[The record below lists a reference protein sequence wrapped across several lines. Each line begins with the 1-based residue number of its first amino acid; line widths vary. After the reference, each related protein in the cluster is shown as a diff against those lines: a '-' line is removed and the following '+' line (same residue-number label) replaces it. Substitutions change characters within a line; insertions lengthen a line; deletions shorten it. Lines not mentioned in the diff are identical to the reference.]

1 MRTSTIELDRSET
14 EGVILCL
21 PVEAATD
28 PHAMRWTCG
37 HGYHLMY
44 EDCFLCILEGNIR
57 AMIEGAHEEPK
68 GKAGPFGFATDWKA
82 GFKSGSE
89 MLELTTDCQRCN
101 RRTYFVFPVG
111 ELLLCE
117 DCYEGEQRDNPN
129 PV

>member
-44 EDCFLCILEGNIR
+44 EDCFLCILEDNIR
-57 AMIEGAHEEPK
+57 AMIDGAHTAIAE
-68 GKAGPFGFATDWKA
+68 T
-82 GFKSGSE
+82 E
-89 MLELTTDCQRCN
+89 MLELTTDCPRCN